1 MNGRQL
7 AGLEDGCEQWE
18 VFVVLAISPL
28 SILLRNLLEPY
39 LFLGSNFSQNAF
51 QYGLKF
57 IIDFAV
63 IVLPVLLT
71 MTYYAEDVVFAL
83 YIILEFIALILL
95 LRLLKFFCTTKER
108 PSITEIL
115 NTTLEKEHHPTTYL
129 TYLRGMVLIFTGI
142 AILAVDFSVFPRRYA
157 KTGFYGHSLMDV
169 GVSAFVYILGISNHL
184 KTQRKGGEDGKK
196 KRSPL
201 TILTSSSA
209 LLLYL
214 GVGRTV
220 VLKAIGYGTSIT
232 EYGVHWNFFFTLF
245 VVHLFSKIYNQRA
258 HLLLAIVMAGIHQ
271 LLLSGGNEDW
281 ALSDDEPRD
290 NLISA
295 NREGIVSLLGYI
307 SLYYFASA
315 IGGHIMR
322 IGNKVSDNLK
332 CLVQLFFIA
341 GACYILQLFAVAV
354 FAAPSRRVA
363 NLAYLFS
370 QLSVLTYSLW
380 ICLLVQTIIILGWAT
395 GIPYFGKGN
404 NPWQGI
410 QPCMLE
416 DVNRAGLW
424 FFLLCNVLTGTVN
437 MTVDTYST
445 TDAEATVLLGIYMLI
460 SCVAARIFVI
470 VRNRWRAGG
479 QNIPYVIKK

>member
-83 YIILEFIALILL
+83 YLILEFIALILL

-108 PSITEIL
+108 PSITAIL

-184 KTQRKGGEDGKK
+184 KTQRKGGDDANK

-201 TILTSSSA
+201 AILTGSSA

-245 VVHLFSKIYNQRA
+245 LVHLFSKVYNQRA

-295 NREGIVSLLGYI
+295 NREVLL
-307 SLYYFASA
+307 
-315 IGGHIMR
+315 GGHIMR
-322 IGNKVSDNLK
+322 IGNKVADNLK

-341 GACYILQLFAVAV
+341 GACYILQLFCGSC
-354 FAAPSRRVA
+354 FCCSIETSRKSSIFI
-363 NLAYLFS
+363 FS
-370 QLSVLTYSLW
+370 GKLSVLTYSLW

-460 SCVAARIFVI
+460 SCVAARIFVM
-470 VRNRWRAGG
+470 VRNRWRAGN
-479 QNIPYVIKK
+479 QKIPYVIKK